1 MSATVTGLSATICPS
16 PDRKFQAGRADP
28 GTDDVTLVGSG
39 WARTF
44 DWGQPAWLG
53 SAAFWV
59 EQTRIRPRP
68 DTYQV
73 GRTLIEETALC
84 LLGGYGVS
92 EPMAAAAFNAVRDA
106 GLLSEIQ
113 TPTVAAIEAVLQI
126 PLDVPG
132 RRAPVR
138 YRFPAQRARRLAGAV
153 ACIGQSEPSDCW
165 SARELRSWLTQLP
178 GVGLKTA
185 SWIVRNLRRS
195 DDVAVIDIHIRRA
208 GVFAGVFDPHWRL
221 PRDYELFEEA
231 FCAWARHGDVP
242 TADMDACIWSS
253 LAGLGNAARTLFGVE
268 RLADL
273 D

>member
-1 MSATVTGLSATICPS
+1 MSATIPGLSAAICP
-16 PDRKFQAGRADP
+16 PPELEIQTGRADLARV
-28 GTDDVTLVGSG
+28 DVTLVGSG

-59 EQTRIRPRP
+59 QQTQIRPRP
-68 DTYQV
+68 DSYQV
-73 GRTLIEETALC
+73 GRTLLEETALC

-92 EPMAAAAFNAVRDA
+92 EPMATAAFNAVRDA
-106 GLLSEIQ
+106 GVLSEGQ
-113 TPTVAAIEAVLQI
+113 TPTAEAIEAVLQVPI
-126 PLDVPG
+126 DVQG

-138 YRFPAQRARRLAGAV
+138 YRFPAQRARRLAGA
-153 ACIGQSEPSDCW
+153 AAWLEHNKPLDWW

-178 GVGLKTA
+178 GVGQKTA

-195 DDVAVIDIHIRRA
+195 NDVAVIDIHIRRA

-231 FCAWARHGDVP
+231 FCAWARHGGVP

-253 LAGLGNAARTLFGVE
+253 LAELGNSARTLFGVA